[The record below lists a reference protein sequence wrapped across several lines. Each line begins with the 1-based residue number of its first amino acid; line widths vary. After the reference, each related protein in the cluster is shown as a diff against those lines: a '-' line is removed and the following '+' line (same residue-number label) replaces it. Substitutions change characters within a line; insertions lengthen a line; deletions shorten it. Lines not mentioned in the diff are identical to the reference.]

1 MVISLPQQ
9 APSLLGGCDHA
20 ARWFGGHIRG
30 SLGDL
35 ANLAQRLD
43 VDQEAMTRKLRRV
56 CYGKYGYR
64 NRWFIDFPM
73 KNGD

>member
-1 MVISLPQQ
+1 MVISLPEQ
-9 APSLLGGCDHA
+9 APSILGGCDHA

-30 SLGDL
+30 SLGNL

-43 VDQEAMTRKLRRV
+43 VDQESMARKLRTV

-64 NRWFIDFPM
+64 NWLIY
-73 KNGD
+73 

>member
-9 APSLLGGCDHA
+9 APPSLLGGCDHA

-30 SLGDL
+30 SLGDP
-35 ANLAQRLD
+35 AQRRD
-43 VDQEAMTRKLRRV
+43 VDQEAMTRKLRTV

-64 NRWFIDFPM
+64 NWLIY
-73 KNGD
+73 